1 MFDGG
6 FVLIQLYQ
14 LIRKNILLKNEFVM
28 INQSSFFFLIFS
40 FILLS
45 RLITVLIL
53 RNKVEKNI
61 RNLIRNIIILPAIP
75 LFWKWGFEINL
86 ENQAPNIIYSF
97 YSPLFFSIFI
107 VVILLISIIRYYIN
121 KRRNL
126 LKKDEK
132 NAEW

>member
-1 MFDGG
+1 MYT
-6 FVLIQLYQ
+6 IYKLYQ
-14 LIRKNILLKNEFVM
+14 LIRKNILLKNEFIM

-45 RLITVLIL
+45 RLITDLIL

-61 RNLIRNIIILPAIP
+61 RNLISNIIILPAIP

-86 ENQAPNIIYSF
+86 ENQVPNIIYSF

-107 VVILLISIIRYYIN
+107 FVVLLISIIRYYIN

-132 NAEW
+132 NAE

>member
-1 MFDGG
+1 
-6 FVLIQLYQ
+6 
-14 LIRKNILLKNEFVM
+14 M

-45 RLITVLIL
+45 RLITDLIL

-61 RNLIRNIIILPAIP
+61 RNLISNIIILPAIP

-86 ENQAPNIIYSF
+86 ENQVPNIIYSF

-107 VVILLISIIRYYIN
+107 FVVLLISIIRYYIN

-132 NAEW
+132 NAE